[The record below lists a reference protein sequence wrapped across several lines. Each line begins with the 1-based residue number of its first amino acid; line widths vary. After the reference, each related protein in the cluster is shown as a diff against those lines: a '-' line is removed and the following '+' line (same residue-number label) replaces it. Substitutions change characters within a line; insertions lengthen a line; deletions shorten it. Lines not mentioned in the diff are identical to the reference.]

1 MLEITIELW
10 NTEITNVVGKSVEG
24 GTVYY
29 WYNKETKKWYL
40 GDEWSRKCTFGP
52 SSAIYTWHN
61 TDTKK
66 WYLGD
71 DWSQKCNFS
80 PPSAMN
86 CGSKY
91 YINKLYKNTTKVT

>member
-10 NTEITNVVGKSVEG
+10 NTEITNVVGKSAEG

-29 WYNKETKKWYL
+29 WHNKETKKWYL
-40 GDEWSRKCTFGP
+40 GDERSRKSTFCP
-52 SSAIYTWHN
+52 S
-61 TDTKK
+61 
-66 WYLGD
+66 
-71 DWSQKCNFS
+71 
-80 PPSAMN
+80 SAMN

>member
-10 NTEITNVVGKSVEG
+10 NSGITNVVGKSAEG

-29 WYNKETKKWYL
+29 WHNKETKKWYL
-40 GDEWSRKCTFGP
+40 GDEWSRKCTFSP
-52 SSAIYTWHN
+52 S
-61 TDTKK
+61 
-66 WYLGD
+66 
-71 DWSQKCNFS
+71 
-80 PPSAMN
+80 SAMN